1 MDVSAVY
8 VCGICKSVGVIC
20 VCYIHLLRQCMTKC
34 VIMNT
39 AQWRTILHSIKIKD
53 NDNALK

>member
-1 MDVSAVY
+1 MDVSAVC

-20 VCYIHLLRQCMTKC
+20 VCYMPMQRQGMTKC

-39 AQWRTILHSIKIKD
+39 AQWRTIQHSIKIKD
-53 NDNALK
+53 NDIALK